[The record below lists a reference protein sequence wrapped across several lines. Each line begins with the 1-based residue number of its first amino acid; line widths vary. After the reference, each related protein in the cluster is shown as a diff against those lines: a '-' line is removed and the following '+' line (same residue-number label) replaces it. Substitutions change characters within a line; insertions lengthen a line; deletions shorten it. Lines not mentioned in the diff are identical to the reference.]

1 MLVKKNAFWPF
12 EFDKSLSIIY
22 LPTSIFKTCMCH
34 IRTLMFLFKF
44 VFRYNQML

>member
-22 LPTSIFKTCMCH
+22 LPKSIFQDMH
-34 IRTLMFLFKF
+34 VLHPNINVF
-44 VFRYNQML
+44 V